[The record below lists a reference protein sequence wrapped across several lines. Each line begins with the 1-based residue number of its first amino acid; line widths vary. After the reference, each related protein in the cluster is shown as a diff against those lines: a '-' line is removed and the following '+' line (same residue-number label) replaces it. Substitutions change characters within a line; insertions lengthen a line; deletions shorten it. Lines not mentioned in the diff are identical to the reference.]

1 MKIFF
6 PLASYLTASKK
17 EADLKNEL
25 RRRKVTIPHS
35 ISVSYVHPHSTFFF
49 FFFFK
54 LNWKLH
60 FLCICRHNILI
71 H

>member
-1 MKIFF
+1 MKIFS

-35 ISVSYVHPHSTFFF
+35 ISVSYVHPHSTFFSF
-49 FFFFK
+49 SF
-54 LNWKLH
+54 LN
-60 FLCICRHNILI
+60 
-71 H
+71 